1 MSLLDKLL
9 LTDVQKFEEPETA
22 KIKSKRL
29 AKALGSKEAVEIT
42 VKELPSKRVTEI
54 MAKQFDKK
62 GNFDLERNYRAKA
75 IVVAE
80 GTVYPNLKDK
90 NLQEHF
96 KCPTPADL
104 AEKLFGQE
112 ITRISDVILTLSGVV
127 DDEEEMENI
136 KNS

>member
-9 LTDVQKFEEPETA
+9 QTDLQKFEEPETA

-29 AKALGSKEAVEIT
+29 AKAIGSEEPVEIT
-42 VKELPSKRVTEI
+42 VKELSSKRVTEI

-62 GNFDLERNYRAKA
+62 GNFDLERNHRAKA
-75 IVVAE
+75 IAVAE
-80 GTVYPNLKDK
+80 GVVDPNLKDK
-90 NLQEHF
+90 SLQEHF
-96 KCPTPADL
+96 KCPTAADL

-112 ITRISDVILTLSGVV
+112 ITKISDLILTLSGVT
-127 DDEEEMENI
+127 DDEDEAEEI